1 VEEEG
6 KCHIPEKKENFAL
19 PKQSDITSKQAISS
33 ESCTGA
39 VRFMQS
45 LLEPDP
51 AKRPGV
57 EEAIKDKWLNEG
69 FTGKILSATTY
80 ENR

>member
-1 VEEEG
+1 MEKQG
-6 KCHIPEKKENFAL
+6 KCHISETGKICGGQIVKYSSKKNILLEY
-19 PKQSDITSKQAISS
+19 
-33 ESCTGA
+33 CTGA
-39 VRFMQS
+39 VHFMQY

-57 EEAIKDKWLNEG
+57 KEAIKDKWLNEG
-69 FTGKILSATTY
+69 FSRKILKSAAY

>member
-1 VEEEG
+1 
-6 KCHIPEKKENFAL
+6 
-19 PKQSDITSKQAISS
+19 
-33 ESCTGA
+33 
-39 VRFMQS
+39 MQS

-57 EEAIKDKWLNEG
+57 KEAMKDKWLNEG
-69 FTGKILSATTY
+69 FSRKILKSAAY